1 MKQLNFRINLSLAVL
16 TLGIFLGG
24 CDNPQ
29 QRAMIRLSAINFK
42 DKATVAID
50 SVRVVYQLNNPQPSD
65 AKQLLINELLKSR
78 YVNPRNIREIDNLI
92 RDEMIST
99 PGRTSKVNLTLD
111 DLQAE
116 YVAAANMFNQL
127 ENVSTFGEIVGGG
140 SQAINDAVE
149 PARHLTAKML
159 ILAYL
164 ISQNPPTPKNPD
176 RVLLGD
182 TLRQLQEQYKKPNLS
197 DAEKKLIEA
206 QVGEI
211 IDNWISVNNQEKVLL
226 CNAYTNLLVAGQTGS
241 ELSNLLNDY
250 KRLRLSVDQIFAT
263 LDKIFTITSPWLVG
277 TSSQI
282 NTKVKDIKEAINK
295 DPKLKDILN
304 QLLKEGFG
312 GTTPATNIFSPT
324 NPQKLNCSS

>member
-1 MKQLNFRINLSLAVL
+1 MKRLNFRINLSLAIL

-65 AKQLLINELLKSR
+65 AKQLLINELLKSPN
-78 YVNPRNIREIDNLI
+78 VNPRNIREIDNLI
-92 RDEMIST
+92 REEMIST

-176 RVLLGD
+176 RVLLAEA
-182 TLRQLQEQYKKPNLS
+182 LRQLREQYKKPNLS

-211 IDNWISVNNQEKVLL
+211 INNWISVDNQEKVLL
-226 CNAYTNLLVAGQTGS
+226 CTAYTNLLVAGQTGT
-241 ELSNLLNDY
+241 ELSNLLNNY
-250 KRLRLSVDQIFAT
+250 KTLSVNQIFAT

-282 NTKVKDIKEAINK
+282 NTKVKDIKEAIDK
-295 DPKLKDILN
+295 DPELKKILD
-304 QLLKEGFG
+304 QLLQDGFG
-312 GTTPATNIFSPT
+312 GTTQETNVFSPS
-324 NPQKLNCSS
+324 NPQTLNCSS

>member
-1 MKQLNFRINLSLAVL
+1 MKRPNFRINLSLAIL
-16 TLGIFLGG
+16 LGIFLGG
-24 CDNPQ
+24 CDDPQ

-50 SVRVVYQLNNPQPSD
+50 SVRVIYQLNNPQPSD
-65 AKQLLINELLKSR
+65 AKQLLINELLKSPN
-78 YVNPRNIREIDNLI
+78 VNPRNIREIDNLI
-92 RDEMIST
+92 REEMIST
-99 PGRTSKVNLTLD
+99 PGRTSKVNLRLD

-116 YVAAANMFNQL
+116 YVAAANMFNQI

-182 TLRQLQEQYKKPNLS
+182 TLRQLREQYKKPNLS

-211 IDNWISVNNQEKVLL
+211 INNWISVINQEKVLL
-226 CNAYTNLLVAGQTGS
+226 CTAYTNLLVAGQTGA

-250 KRLRLSVDQIFAT
+250 KNLSVSQIFAT
-263 LDKIFTITSPWLVG
+263 LDKIFTITSPWIVG

-282 NTKVKDIKEAINK
+282 NTKVKDIKEAIDK
-295 DPKLKDILN
+295 DPELKKILD
-304 QLLKEGFG
+304 QLLQEGFG
-312 GTTPATNIFSPT
+312 GTTRETNVFSPT